1 MAKSSCKQTTTTTT
15 NSTERKDN
23 RKSMKTRRNNN
34 NKRKNNTG
42 KQTYGA
48 PKFDASASTND
59 PKWYGSDS
67 SLLRDSASLPFSYA
81 VGMPIDL
88 KNPALTQ
95 LPGGQKFAI
104 PGFMALR
111 LKPSVGFSDDSGD
124 PINVAA
130 FRMYTFVRH
139 LNSGHVNYDAPDLM
153 IYVLAMSQVYSYI
166 NFLQRAYGLVY
177 TYSQKNRYLPDALLR
192 AMGINPQNVRDNLAS
207 FRYGI
212 NVLINKAASL
222 CVPADMYILSRH
234 SSVYQNIYIEG
245 DSLKDQMYF
254 YTPDSF
260 WKFALNADL
269 SGMLQDTQFY
279 NDAKEYTVDELIAYG
294 TDMLARLIM
303 SEDMNI
309 MSGDIRKAYGDN
321 IIKLQPLQVDFPIT
335 PVFDHAVL
343 QQIKNSVVVNYTV
356 ADFDVTQS
364 SDHGHLVHQPE
375 AQVARKTGDW
385 YTGGTSYMLQGLMED
400 KILSVASADPTPEEV
415 MESSRNIPYFSNFT
429 RTDAE
434 AHIFI
439 HPCADVVVNC
449 NIYYFEPDADGPILM
464 SLPVSYIYCPNA
476 DSNDAQALAFKIMS
490 YMGHFKYHP
499 MMHVI
504 PLRAGTTSGS
514 FNYTDANL
522 CYDVDN
528 YTILNGTTIERM
540 NETALLSMLNVPV
553 VAKVQ

>member
-1 MAKSSCKQTTTTTT
+1 MAEKSCKQTTN
-15 NSTERKDN
+15 NSSGKRKEGN
-23 RKSMKTRRNNN
+23 KNMKTRRNNN
-34 NKRKNNTG
+34 KRRSNS
-42 KQTYGA
+42 KQTNCI
-48 PKFDASASTND
+48 PKFDASTATNN
-59 PKWYGSDS
+59 PEWYGSDA

-95 LPGGQKFAI
+95 LPGGQKFTI

-111 LKPSVGFSDDSGD
+111 LKPSVGFSNDAGD

-130 FRMYTFVRH
+130 FRMYTYVRH

-153 IYVLAMSQVYSYI
+153 IYILAMSQVYSYI

-192 AMGINPQNVRDNLAS
+192 AMCIDPQDVRANLAT

-222 CVPADMYILSRH
+222 CVPSTMYILSRH

-254 YTPDSF
+254 YTPESF
-260 WKFALNADL
+260 WKFTLDPSMA
-269 SGMLQDTQFY
+269 GMLEDTAFY
-279 NDAKEYTVDELIAYG
+279 RDTKDYTVAELLDYG

-321 IIKLQPLQVDFPIT
+321 IIKLQPLQVDFPVT
-335 PVFDHAVL
+335 PVYDHAVL
-343 QQIKNSVVVNYTV
+343 QQIKNSVVVNYTL

-364 SDHGHLVHQPE
+364 SDHGYLVHQPE
-375 AQVARKTGDW
+375 AQVARKQNDW
-385 YTGGTSYMLQGLMED
+385 YTAGTSYMLQTLLED
-400 KILSVASADPTPEEV
+400 KLLSVASADPTPEEV
-415 MESSRNIPYFSNFT
+415 IESSRNIPSFSDFK
-429 RTDAE
+429 RTDGE
-434 AHIFI
+434 SHILI
-439 HPCADVVVNC
+439 HPCADVVASC
-449 NIYYFEPDADGPILM
+449 NIFSFDVDGNDPILQ
-464 SLPVSYIYCPNA
+464 SLPVGYVVTPNA
-476 DSNDAQALAFKIMS
+476 DSNDSQALAFKIMS
-490 YMGHFKYHP
+490 HLGHFKYHP

-504 PLRAGTTSGS
+504 PLRAGATAGS

-528 YTILNGTTIERM
+528 YTILNSTTIERM

>member
-1 MAKSSCKQTTTTTT
+1 MAKTSCNQTTTN
-15 NSTERKDN
+15 NSTQRKDN
-23 RKSMKTRRNNN
+23 SKNMKTKYRNNRKRN
-34 NKRKNNTG
+34 NKTKQNNL
-42 KQTYGA
+42 A
-48 PKFDASASTND
+48 PKFNAEEATNN
-59 PKWYGSDS
+59 PQWYGADT

-88 KNPALTQ
+88 HNPALTQ
-95 LPGGQKFAI
+95 LPGGQKFSI

-111 LKPSVGFSDDSGD
+111 LKPSVGFSNDAGD

-153 IYVLAMSQVYSYI
+153 IYILAMSQVYSYI

-177 TYSQKNRYLPDALLR
+177 TYSQKNRYLPDALLK
-192 AMGINPQNVRDNLAS
+192 AMGIDAQDVRENLAS

-222 CVPADMYILSRH
+222 CVPSTMYILSRH

-260 WKFALNADL
+260 WKFTLNIDS
-269 SGMLQDTQFY
+269 SGMLEDTKFY
-279 NDAKEYTVDELIAYG
+279 EKNKYYKVSELLDYG

-321 IIKLQPLQVDFPIT
+321 IIKLQPLQTDFPIT
-335 PVFDHAVL
+335 PIFDHAVL
-343 QQIKNSVVVNYTV
+343 QQIKNSVVIDYTTV
-356 ADFDVTQS
+356 GFDVAQEN
-364 SDHGHLVHQPE
+364 GRGFLVHQPE
-375 AQVARKTGDW
+375 ARVARTAGDW
-385 YTGGTSYMLQGLMED
+385 YTGGTSYMLQGLLED
-400 KILSVASADPTPEEV
+400 KLLSVASADPTPEEII
-415 MESSRNIPYFSNFT
+415 ESSRNIPSFSNFVRSDT
-429 RTDAE
+429 MAQ
-434 AHIFI
+434 IYI
-439 HPCADVVVNC
+439 HPCADVVVGC
-449 NIYYFEPDADGPILM
+449 NIYYFVVVSDIPTLK
-464 SLPVSYIYCPNA
+464 SLSVGYMNTPNA
-476 DSNDAQALAFKIMS
+476 ESTDSQALTFKTMS
-490 YMGHFKYHP
+490 YLGHFKYHP
-499 MMHVI
+499 MMHVV
-504 PLRAGTTSGS
+504 PLRSGSTSGS

-522 CYDVDN
+522 CFDVDN
-528 YTILNGTTIERM
+528 YTILNSTTIERM